1 MGVGGPLSGSP
12 AEMVEEGGG
21 FSEPSNT
28 AACRET
34 GQLDMWLLF
43 PRLEP
48 TLCTDRR
55 GREGIKLC
63 FIRLHPS
70 SWGTK

>member
-1 MGVGGPLSGSP
+1 MGGPLWFP

-21 FSEPSNT
+21 FSEPSNA

-43 PRLEP
+43 A
-48 TLCTDRR
+48 
-55 GREGIKLC
+55 
-63 FIRLHPS
+63 
-70 SWGTK
+70 